1 MKTVLFGTMY
11 MTPNINDIF
20 SYRHR
25 HLSSKYVVLNVL
37 FNIQTSVI
45 QVSVHIS
52 DEVRLTVRN

>member
-1 MKTVLFGTMY
+1 MY

>member
-1 MKTVLFGTMY
+1 MKTVLFEIMY
-11 MTPNINDIF
+11 MTPNIYIY